1 MASLPNY
8 PYGFIVNFKGK
19 KEVDEEKAK
28 IVRLIYEK
36 YIEGMNRYAI
46 TVYLT
51 EKEIL
56 RPSGDCYNWQ
66 NSMVNKI
73 LQDERYLGN
82 EKYPQII
89 SSEIFENARQQ
100 RERDKKKVVECRS
113 QGCLPGRKYAFS
125 GYIVCGHCG
134 CFYRRSTQ
142 GKDRKTRKVSWK
154 CAKYIELG
162 VGKCKAGGNIYD
174 EVLETVCIRA
184 YNRLLGDI
192 SLIQPQHKEP
202 LVVRQ
207 NNVLEELD
215 VLIKETV
222 WHLKQANPAE
232 IFSIEETLNSLLSK
246 RVALEWSE
254 NELDLT
260 PFETKRIRQHFK
272 QNDKPLII
280 LNQTLFKNVFEKIV
294 SLEPGKLKFIL
305 KNGAVMIEEYI
316 PMRGQVK
323 NAKECRSYSSKTD

>member
-1 MASLPNY
+1 MASLSMY

-19 KEVDEEKAK
+19 KEVDEEKAR
-28 IVRLIYEK
+28 IVRLIYKK

-56 RPSGDCYNWQ
+56 RPRGDCCNWQ
-66 NSMVNKI
+66 NSMVNII
-73 LQDERYLGN
+73 LQDERYLGG
-82 EKYPQII
+82 EKYPQLI
-89 SSEIFENARQQ
+89 SSEIFKKATLQ
-100 RERDKKKVVECRS
+100 RERDKKKVEECRP
-113 QGCLPGRKYAFS
+113 QGCLADRKYAFS
-125 GYIVCGHCG
+125 SYIVCGHCG
-134 CFYRRSTQ
+134 CFYRRGTQ

-162 VGKCKAGGNIYD
+162 VNKCKAGGNIYD

-192 SLIQPQHKEP
+192 SLIQPQHKEL
-202 LVVRQ
+202 LVVTQ

-222 WHLKQANPAE
+222 WHLKQANPVE
-232 IFSIEETLNSLLSK
+232 ILSIEETLNSLLSK
-246 RVALEWSE
+246 RVWLEWNE

-260 PFETKRIRQHFK
+260 PFETKKIRQHFK
-272 QNDKPLII
+272 QNDKPLKAF
-280 LNQTLFKNVFEKIV
+280 NETLFKNVFEKIV
-294 SLEPGKLKFIL
+294 SIEPGKLQFIL
-305 KNGAVMIEEYI
+305 KNGAALIEEYI

-323 NAKECRSYSSKTD
+323 NAKECRSYTSKTD